1 MFFFFSAIIYF
12 SSLSRWMQRFQKGL
26 AFYDFKLESVIFPI
40 KHVQNIYGQVSFA
53 FTIKCSTFLEGRG
66 SKQEGIDRQPI
77 FIPST
82 WSADG
87 SCDVS
92 NSWVPDTRTILPSV
106 YAQVTSQQMGNL
118 GEFAFLFWDLLR
130 TGEFV
135 LFLSLS
141 LSLSNTGKALSFL
154 DSVEVLENT
163 CSIIDIKSF
172 LFAQTAVVWRL

>member
-1 MFFFFSAIIYF
+1 MFFFSAIIYF
-12 SSLSRWMQRFQKGL
+12 SSLSLNAEVSERVG
-26 AFYDFKLESVIFPI
+26 FYDFKLESVIFPI

-118 GEFAFLFWDLLR
+118 RAICFSILR
-130 TGEFV
+130 FTEDRGV
-135 LFLSLS
+135 CSVSLS
-141 LSLSNTGKALSFL
+141 LPLS
-154 DSVEVLENT
+154 V
-163 CSIIDIKSF
+163 
-172 LFAQTAVVWRL
+172 